1 MVNGVFSA
9 WDAAACELLR
19 SQDKT
24 NAKTMKRIIPTL
36 LFLLT
41 VGMAHA
47 QTRFQ
52 ITNVTVTENERVM
65 PGNDAT
71 ALMGG
76 AEGSDRVVIFDQD
89 GIQVRAWVKVSTHN
103 VRRSSVKDGAV
114 NAIFELDLMM
124 NGKKDER
131 RVEKIFYAGQERR
144 TTITEKFTIKSG
156 IDMRVIT
163 VSYEGRIE

>member
-1 MVNGVFSA
+1 
-9 WDAAACELLR
+9 
-19 SQDKT
+19 
-24 NAKTMKRIIPTL
+24 MKRIIPIM

-52 ITNVTVTENERVM
+52 VTNVTVTENDRVM
-65 PGNDAT
+65 TATDAT

-76 AEGSDRVVIFDQD
+76 VEGSDRVVLFDQD
-89 GIQVRAWVKVSTHN
+89 GIQVRAWVKVSTHH

-114 NAIFELDLMM
+114 NAIFELDLEVA
-124 NGKKDER
+124 GTRDER

-144 TTITEKFTIKSG
+144 TTITEKFTIKNG

>member
-1 MVNGVFSA
+1 MNELLSTS
-9 WDAAACELLR
+9 DAAACELLR

-52 ITNVTVTENERVM
+52 ITNVTVNENERVM

-89 GIQVRAWVKVSTHN
+89 GIKVRAWVKVSTHK

-114 NAIFELDLMM
+114 NAIFELDLVM